1 MLFRSP
7 EVYRVVSF
15 ETFANPSAIDV
26 REKLCIKMQGVGIT
40 SPLVHV
46 VPRVNVDQASLAV
59 CIEDASST
67 LQRFTVKSAIVNI
80 NAVDSQ
86 VFHHPIQSG
95 QIIVVPTGIGS
106 RYNCYVYLCY
116 ILLSF

>member
-1 MLFRSP
+1 
-7 EVYRVVSF
+7 
-15 ETFANPSAIDV
+15 
-26 REKLCIKMQGVGIT
+26 MQGVGIT

-80 NAVDSQ
+80 NAVDFQ

-106 RYNCYVYLCY
+106 RYNGDVHIACIFSLFESVIPSRDKMRGKVLVQP
-116 ILLSF
+116 LVRSVTMN